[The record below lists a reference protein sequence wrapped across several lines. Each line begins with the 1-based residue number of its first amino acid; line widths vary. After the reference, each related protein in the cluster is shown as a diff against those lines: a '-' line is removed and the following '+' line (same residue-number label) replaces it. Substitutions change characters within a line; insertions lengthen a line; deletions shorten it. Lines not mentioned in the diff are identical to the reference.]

1 MIVASTQ
8 RFPFNSKPQA
18 HWGAWLSALFQL
30 LGTQGRRTSTHL
42 KSIQKAWLLSYLSSK
57 LRQQRW
63 LLCDASWAKSLT
75 TAPWPSSRFQDQN
88 CSDQS
93 MEVNCPS
100 VRRCTPI
107 CSMSARQYL
116 CTCPVKAWLFAHLC
130 MYICAVL
137 RMQSY
142 RRGGRHAS
150 MYVSMYVCMYVCR

>member
-75 TAPWPSSRFQDQN
+75 TAPWPSSRKLQR
-88 CSDQS
+88 SIHGGKLS
-93 MEVNCPS
+93 ICPPVYS
-100 VRRCTPI
+100 TPI

-116 CTCPVKAWLFAHLC
+116 CTCSVKAWLFAHLC

-142 RRGGRHAS
+142 RRGGQACT
-150 MYVSMYVCMYVCR
+150 YVCMYVCMYVCT